1 MIRVLIADDHP
12 IVRQGLKQVLA
23 DTRDIV
29 VGGEAKNGTE
39 VLQQVRAEKW
49 DVVVLDLNMP
59 EPSGLDLI
67 KILAAEFPGL
77 PILILSVYPE
87 EQFAVRVLKAGAAGY
102 LVKDSAPELLVT
114 AIRKVYVGGKFISP
128 TTAEAMAFEL
138 QNRKGKSTVDLSDR
152 EFQVLRM
159 MASGKT
165 ATLIAVEL
173 GLSVKTI
180 STYRARLLEKLNLKN
195 NAELVRYAIERNL
208 TN

>member
-29 VGGEAKNGTE
+29 VGGEARNGTE

-59 EPSGLDLI
+59 EPSGLELI
-67 KILAAEFPGL
+67 KILVAEFPHL
-77 PILILSVYPE
+77 PVLILSVYPE
-87 EQFAVRVLKAGAAGY
+87 EQFALRVLKAGAAGY
-102 LVKDSAPELLVT
+102 LVKDAATELLVT
-114 AIRKVYVGGKFISP
+114 AIRKVYTGGKFITP
-128 TTAEAMAFEL
+128 TTAEALAYEL
-138 QNRKGKSTVDLSDR
+138 QNRKGKPSVELSDR
-152 EFQVLRM
+152 EYQVLRM

-165 ATLIAVEL
+165 TTLIAADL

-180 STYRARLLEKLNLKN
+180 STYRARLLEKLDLKN
-195 NAELVRYAIERNL
+195 NAELVRYALERNL
-208 TN
+208 MN

>member
-29 VGGEAKNGTE
+29 VGGEAVNGAQ

-49 DVVVLDLNMP
+49 DVLVLDLNMP

-67 KILAAEFPGL
+67 KSLVSEFPRL

-102 LVKDSAPELLVT
+102 LVKDSAPEVLVT
-114 AIRKVYVGGKFISP
+114 AIRKVYAGGKYISSA
-128 TTAEAMAFEL
+128 TAEAMAMEL
-138 QNRKGKSTVDLSDR
+138 QGRQGKSPADLSDR

-165 ATLIAVEL
+165 ASLIAAEM

-180 STYRARLLEKLNLKN
+180 STYRARLLEKHNLKN
-195 NAELVRYAIERNL
+195 NAEHVRYALEKNL